1 MHTLMLAKQK
11 GGVGAS
17 TIAREV
23 GVLAAAGGMRVVFI
37 DLDPQATLSKWWNR
51 RTEGATGAPNPALA
65 TVPPEQ
71 LLAVLSQFA
80 DSGAVDLVV
89 IDVPPSIHSFIGRVM
104 DAADLVL
111 VPVRPTSD
119 DFEALPEIVEM
130 IERAGRRYAFVVTQA
145 PTGRRIRA
153 VEEAIPI
160 LARQGRVAGVLRFR
174 SAYPAAA
181 AAAMVTTEYE
191 TAGKAAVEIRDLWG
205 FVRAELRKSGRAD
218 RPVQPKVVA
227 AASSFATAS

>member
-1 MHTLMLAKQK
+1 MHTVMLAKQK

-17 TIAREV
+17 TIAREI
-23 GVLAAAGGMRVVFI
+23 GVLAARNGQRVVFI

-51 RTEGATGAPNPALA
+51 RTAGASGSPNPALA
-65 TVPPEQ
+65 AVMPEQ
-71 LLAVLSQFA
+71 LMNTLAQFA
-80 DSGAVDLVV
+80 TSGAVDLVV
-89 IDVPPSIHSFIGRVM
+89 IDVPPSVHSFIRRVM

-130 IERAGRRYAFVVTQA
+130 IEQAGRRYAFVVTQA

-153 VEEAIPI
+153 VDEALPI

-174 SAYPAAA
+174 SAFPAAA
-181 AAAMVTTEYE
+181 SAALVTTEYE
-191 TAGKAAVEIRDLWG
+191 TTGKAAAEIRDLWS
-205 FVRAELRKSGRAD
+205 FIKTELRKVDRAA
-218 RPVQPKVVA
+218 PPALAK
-227 AASSFATAS
+227 AS

>member
-1 MHTLMLAKQK
+1 MHTVMLAKQK

-17 TIAREV
+17 TIAREI
-23 GVLAAAGGMRVVFI
+23 GVLAARNGQRVVFI

-51 RTEGATGAPNPALA
+51 RTAGTTGTPNPALA
-65 TVPPEQ
+65 AVKPEQ
-71 LLAVLSQFA
+71 LLATLSQLA
-80 DSGAVDLVV
+80 ASGGVDLVV
-89 IDVPPSIHSFIGRVM
+89 IDVPPSVHSFIRRVM
-104 DAADLVL
+104 DAADFVL

-130 IERAGRRYAFVVTQA
+130 IEQAGRRYAFVVTQA

-174 SAYPAAA
+174 SAFPAAA
-181 AAAMVTTEYE
+181 SAAQVTTEYE
-191 TAGKAAVEIRDLWG
+191 TAGKAATEIRDLWV
-205 FVRAELRKSGRAD
+205 FIKAELRKIDRAATPALA
-218 RPVQPKVVA
+218 R
-227 AASSFATAS
+227 AS

>member
-1 MHTLMLAKQK
+1 MHTVMLAKQK

-17 TIAREV
+17 TIAREI
-23 GVLAAAGGMRVVFI
+23 GVLAAAEGQTVAFV

-51 RTEGATGAPNPALA
+51 RTQGQDGTPNPALA
-65 TVPPEQ
+65 AVKPEQ
-71 LLAVLSQFA
+71 LVATLRQLRE
-80 DSGAVDLVV
+80 SGAIDLVV
-89 IDVPPSIHSFIGRVM
+89 IDVPPSVHSFMRRVM
-104 DAADLVL
+104 DAADFIL

-130 IERAGRRYAFVVTQA
+130 IEAANRRYAFVVTQA

-160 LARQGRVAGVLRFR
+160 LARQGRVAGILRFR
-174 SAYPAAA
+174 SAFPAAA

-191 TAGKAAVEIRDLWG
+191 VAGKAAVEMRDLWG
-205 FVRAELRKSGRAD
+205 FVKAELRKVTRAD
-218 RPVQPKVVA
+218 DPTSQSGPAPALAR
-227 AASSFATAS
+227 AS